1 MVKEEYNK
9 VKLGPKKITVPSGW
23 KIKDMKDLI
32 KFKNGYAFSSN
43 NYSENGKIVFRMS
56 NINRKGNLNVNEENI
71 KHCSE
76 ETYDE
81 LKRYHLAKDD
91 LVICMTDMNSD
102 LNILGRT
109 GIIDK
114 DNEYILNQ
122 RVGRMRVKNT
132 DMVNFKYLHYFTNF
146 KPYLD
151 YIKATAT
158 GTAQYNTSTKTIKNT
173 NVVLPPLFEQ
183 KKIASILSSV
193 DKLIEKTDEVIE
205 ETKELKKGL
214 MQELLIKGIGNSE
227 FKKVNIN
234 GKTMSLPVNWDV
246 KMLKN
251 VTQINKNNIS
261 TSTPEDYEIE
271 YIDISSINNI
281 GKIKEITFYNYGN
294 APSRAKR
301 LVNIDDVIV
310 STVRPYLKSFS
321 IINEDKENLVCSTGF
336 AVLTPKSNMETEYI
350 YYFVWSNHFVN
361 YMRRLMRGT
370 SYPAVN
376 KNDVANT
383 FIPVPPL
390 KEQKKIASILSSM
403 DAKIKKEEEYKAK
416 LERLKK
422 GLMQK
427 LLTGEIRVNTEME
440 V

>member
-1 MVKEEYNK
+1 MVKEGNK
-9 VKLGPKKITVPSGW
+9 EVRVGAKEIEIPKEWKKYKFKSDYISKKMKAGGTPKSNNKDYYDGQIPFVKIEDMTSNGKYINYTENTITAKGLDDSSAWMVPKNSLLISMYGSYGKVAINNIELTTNQAILSIIPSKKI
-23 KIKDMKDLI
+23 D
-32 KFKNGYAFSSN
+32 
-43 NYSENGKIVFRMS
+43 
-56 NINRKGNLNVNEENI
+56 
-71 KHCSE
+71 
-76 ETYDE
+76 
-81 LKRYHLAKDD
+81 
-91 LVICMTDMNSD
+91 
-102 LNILGRT
+102 
-109 GIIDK
+109 
-114 DNEYILNQ
+114 
-122 RVGRMRVKNT
+122 
-132 DMVNFKYLHYFTNF
+132 
-146 KPYLD
+146 LD
-151 YIKATAT
+151 YLYYYSSERLDGYFKSLVKATTQA
-158 GTAQYNTSTKTIKNT
+158 NLTKTIITNT
-173 NVVLPPLFEQ
+173 PVVYPPLPEQ

-193 DKLIEKTDEVIE
+193 DKSIEKTDEVIQ

-214 MQELLIKGIGNSE
+214 MQELFAKGIGHSE
-227 FKKVNIN
+227 FKEVNIN

-281 GKIKEITFYNYGN
+281 GKIKETTFYNYGN

-390 KEQKKIASILSSM
+390 KEQKKIASILSSV
-403 DAKIKKEEEYKAK
+403 DAKIQKEEEYKAK